1 MNYSYRGKIFIH
13 AGKGIDKDALESVKE
28 YNLEYPQSKILA
40 EVEIVDCLKIDD
52 NFNKFIND
60 MNSPVYGNK
69 QRTGYA
75 WKLKNIKKLNCN
87 NTINGKQGIWYIDD
101 KEIKQMINVHNHLF
115 LCSNLNLQYLHHPKH
130 YLHTFH

>member
-1 MNYSYRGKIFIH
+1 MKDLKKNRVITLKQPWASLVANGLKIYEFRNMNYSYRGKIFIH

-75 WKLKNIKKLNCN
+75 RKLKNIKKLNCN

-101 KEIKQMINVHNHLF
+101 KEIK
-115 LCSNLNLQYLHHPKH
+115 
-130 YLHTFH
+130 